1 MRTASWFTLLKR
13 KQMQHNCSIFIL
25 DAWNLFCYSPI
36 QWLFITLGFVIY
48 VYICLQVIDS
58 WNLHPLFTLQVLFE
72 ILGFL
77 TLFVIHTIIACNKIW
92 QWKISRE
99 TIAYSSVNRIIWQ
112 SIHIDTAC
120 IWFNND
126 AGKYMV
132 IKDNL
137 LVNLLTTI
145 EHNLNK
151 VMLSSLLPKVIK
163 AI

>member
-1 MRTASWFTLLKR
+1 MFHLYSWCLE
-13 KQMQHNCSIFIL
+13 FIL
-25 DAWNLFCYSPI
+25 LFLNSMVIYYVRFCY
-36 QWLFITLGFVIY
+36 
-48 VYICLQVIDS
+48 ICIHLSAGHWQ
-58 WNLHPLFTLQVLFE
+58 LKLTHPLFTLQVLFE
-72 ILGFL
+72 ILCFL

-99 TIAYSSVNRIIWQ
+99 TIANSSVNRIIWQ

>member
-1 MRTASWFTLLKR
+1 MFHLYSWCLE
-13 KQMQHNCSIFIL
+13 FIL
-25 DAWNLFCYSPI
+25 LFLNSMVIYYVRFCY
-36 QWLFITLGFVIY
+36 
-48 VYICLQVIDS
+48 ICIHLSAGHWQLI
-58 WNLHPLFTLQVLFE
+58 LTPLIHFASSLRN
-72 ILGFL
+72 IMFL

-99 TIAYSSVNRIIWQ
+99 TIANSSVNRIIWQ